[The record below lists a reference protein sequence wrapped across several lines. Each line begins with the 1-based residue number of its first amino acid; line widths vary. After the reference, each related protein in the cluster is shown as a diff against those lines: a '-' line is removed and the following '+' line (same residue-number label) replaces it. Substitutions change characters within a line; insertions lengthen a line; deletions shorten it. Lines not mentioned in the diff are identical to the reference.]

1 VCTSSA
7 PSSIGKSASFL
18 RSAVAG
24 EAGLLLLAW
33 ALAHWLN
40 ISPLEELRPTLG
52 NLLWGIAAALPLLL
66 GLIWMLTSESGP
78 VRRLVTLVEDQVGAL
93 LAGCSMLQLGVLAVV
108 AGACEEILFRGVI
121 QGGMTRWLPEVW
133 ALLATSVLFG
143 LVHFASRTYALFAG
157 VMGLYL
163 GSLFLVQGSLLAP
176 IVAHSLYDFIALV
189 YIARAY
195 APSQR
200 QPRVS
205 A

>member
-1 VCTSSA
+1 M
-7 PSSIGKSASFL
+7 
-18 RSAVAG
+18 
-24 EAGLLLLAW
+24 LAW
-33 ALAHWLN
+33 ALARWLD
-40 ISPLEELRPTLG
+40 ISPLQELRPTLG

-66 GLIWMLTSESGP
+66 GLMWMLTSESGP
-78 VRRLVTLVEDQVGAL
+78 VRRLVTLVENQVGAV
-93 LAGCSMLQLGVLAVV
+93 LAGCSMLELGLLAAV
-108 AGACEEILFRGVI
+108 AGGCEEILFRGVI
-121 QGGMTRWLPEVW
+121 QGGMTRCLPEVW
-133 ALLATSVLFG
+133 ALLATSVVFG

-163 GSLFLVQGSLLAP
+163 GGLFLVQGSLLAP

-195 APSQR
+195 SLSQR

>member
-1 VCTSSA
+1 MCTSSA

-33 ALAHWLN
+33 ALARWLN

-121 QGGMTRWLPEVW
+121 QGGLTRWLPEVW

-163 GSLFLVQGSLLAP
+163 GALFLVQGSLLAP

-195 APSQR
+195 TPSQR

>member
-1 VCTSSA
+1 MLEL
-7 PSSIGKSASFL
+7 GFL
-18 RSAVAG
+18 AAVAG
-24 EAGLLLLAW
+24 G
-33 ALAHWLN
+33 
-40 ISPLEELRPTLG
+40 
-52 NLLWGIAAALPLLL
+52 
-66 GLIWMLTSESGP
+66 
-78 VRRLVTLVEDQVGAL
+78 
-93 LAGCSMLQLGVLAVV
+93 
-108 AGACEEILFRGVI
+108 CEEILFRGVI

-133 ALLATSVLFG
+133 ALVATSVLFG

-163 GSLFLVQGSLLAP
+163 GGLFLVQGSLLAP

-195 APSQR
+195 SLSQR

>member
-1 VCTSSA
+1 MCTSSA
-7 PSSIGKSASFL
+7 PSSIAKSASFL

-33 ALAHWLN
+33 ALARWLN

-163 GSLFLVQGSLLAP
+163 GGLFLVQGSLLAP

-200 QPRVS
+200 QPRLS